1 MELRRQRLFNIVK
14 WITGILLI
22 VLFFFIS
29 RTLINQNLTLGLFL
43 LIGLGLGYV
52 ESRSKIGIASGYI
65 DFFIQGSRTR
75 LYGLLLLFG
84 AGALGAVGIHFQ
96 AAESGAVPS
105 YLASGGQAVIPGTS
119 AVSPVNFGLILGSFL
134 FGVGLAINKGC
145 GLGTLR
151 NIGQGKMR
159 YVWTFLFLLIGTIPG
174 QLAKYHLDQS
184 AIHDYSI
191 QMYLPNQLGYGG
203 TVIFTIVVLFILA
216 ILARRYEINRREQ
229 GTYKETEAMNLEE
242 PDDDGHEKPISV
254 FSREFFSHLFKN
266 QWPRLVSVGLIT
278 IFMMYGLSLTGQK
291 LAVTRPL
298 LNPAVALF
306 QSLGVSFNSP
316 AFSEP
321 LNIVENGLLNDAN
334 TLQNSGIFVGAAMYA
349 LTAAKFSFSWK
360 MKWKESGWYMLSGFL
375 MGFGAVL
382 ASGCIVG
389 ALYSGI
395 VNFSLSG
402 WVVFASMSLGIWV
415 SVKLFNG
422 RIGTIPKNKELN

>member
-1 MELRRQRLFNIVK
+1 MKLQRQRALNITK
-14 WITGILLI
+14 WLAGIFLI
-22 VLFFFIS
+22 ILFFVLS

-43 LIGLGLGYV
+43 LIGLGLGYI
-52 ESRSKIGIASGYI
+52 ESRSEIGIASGYT
-65 DFFIQGSRTR
+65 DFFIRGSRTR

-96 AAESGAVPS
+96 AAESGAVPA
-105 YLASGGQAVIPGTS
+105 YLAEGSQAVIPGTT
-119 AVSPVNFGLILGSFL
+119 AVSPINFGLILGSFL
-134 FGVGLAINKGC
+134 FGVGLTINEGC

-159 YVWTFLFLLIGTIPG
+159 YGWTLLFLLIGTIPG
-174 QLAKYHLDQS
+174 QFVKYHLDQS
-184 AIHDYSI
+184 VIHEYNI
-191 QMYLPNQLGYGG
+191 QVYLPDILGYGG

-216 ILARRYEINRREQ
+216 ALARTYETNRREQ
-229 GTYKETEAMNLEE
+229 GTYLETKARNLDE
-242 PDDDGHEKPISV
+242 PDQGDHKKPIPI
-254 FSREFFSHLFKN
+254 FSKEFFSHLFKTE
-266 QWPRLVSVGLIT
+266 WPRLISVGLIT
-278 IFMMYGLSLTGQK
+278 IFLLYGLSLTGQK

-298 LNPAVALF
+298 VNPAVALF
-306 QSLGVSFNSP
+306 QNLGISFDSQ

-321 LNIVENGLLNDAN
+321 LSVVENGLLNDAN
-334 TLQNSGIFVGAAMYA
+334 TLQNFGIFIGAAMYA
-349 LTAAKFSFSWK
+349 LTSTKFSFSWE

-402 WVVFASMSLGIWV
+402 WVVFISMSLGIWV
-415 SVKLFNG
+415 SAKLFSG
-422 RIGTIPKNKELN
+422 RVGTIP